1 MSTTMVSLSPPAFL
15 PPSLPPHP
23 AQSMSYFLC
32 CLWNGTH
39 SLFLFCLFLSL
50 RMNEFKGALTL
61 DSDFGVMKI
70 SPPSPLLPVPP
81 PSQQLPLNP
90 LSPLSVI
97 DCASRL
103 CLLAQGGACVRCVSA
118 CMRGCGS
125 HVCVVQPSFALPP
138 VWLQGEFVC
147 VLFVLS
153 TLVRGVPLSL

>member
-1 MSTTMVSLSPPAFL
+1 
-15 PPSLPPHP
+15 
-23 AQSMSYFLC
+23 
-32 CLWNGTH
+32 
-39 SLFLFCLFLSL
+39 
-50 RMNEFKGALTL
+50 MNEFKGALTL

-153 TLVRGVPLSL
+153 TLVRGVPLPL